1 MKNLKSHFFYDRRKR
16 SGILVFIGLIIFLI
30 CISVWYEPSY
40 DVAISKEEQQ
50 EVIAFQKQI
59 DSLKLVEIENRKP
72 KRYPFNPN
80 YITDYKGYTLGMS
93 VEEVDRLHRFRE
105 SGQWINATSDFKN
118 VTRVSDSLLA
128 TISPYFKFP
137 DWVTNPTSRKEYASR
152 PKWKTY
158 EQKQDLNKITLEA
171 LRSVEGIDE
180 VAADKIIRHLQK
192 LGGYQVDDQLYD
204 VYGVTT
210 KQKREILNEYTVKEK
225 PAVSLINVN
234 TASASDLSTVPLLTF
249 DLAKEIVDYRILH
262 EGIQSLDELSQLD
275 GMTDYKLARIK
286 LYLFVE

>member
-1 MKNLKSHFFYDRRKR
+1 MKNLKSHFFYDRQKR

-93 VEEVDRLHRFRE
+93 TQEVDRLHRFRE
-105 SGQWINATSDFKN
+105 SGQWINSTSGFKN
-118 VTRVSDSLLA
+118 VTQISDSLLA

-137 DWVTNPTSRKEYASR
+137 DWVTNPTYRKEYASR
-152 PKWKTY
+152 PRWKTY
-158 EQKQDLNKITLEA
+158 AQKQDLNKITVEA
-171 LRSVEGIDE
+171 LHAIESIDE
-180 VAADKIIRHLQK
+180 VAADKILRHLQK

-210 KQKREILNEYTVKEK
+210 KQKRAVLDEYTVKEK

>member
-1 MKNLKSHFFYDRRKR
+1 M
-16 SGILVFIGLIIFLI
+16 VFIGLIIFLVS
-30 CISVWYEPSY
+30 ISIWYEPEY

-50 EVIAFQKQI
+50 EVITFQKQI
-59 DSLKLVEIENRKP
+59 DSLKRVEIENRKP

-118 VTRVSDSLLA
+118 VTQVSDSLLA
-128 TISPYFKFP
+128 IIAPYFKFP
-137 DWVTNPTSRKEYASR
+137 DWVTNPKPRKQYASK
-152 PKWKTY
+152 PAWKTY
-158 EQKQDLNKITLEA
+158 EQKQDLNKITLKA
-171 LRSVEGIDE
+171 LLAIEGIDE
-180 VAADKIIRHLQK
+180 VSGDKIMRHLQK
-192 LGGYQVDDQLYD
+192 IGGYQVDDQLYD

-210 KQKREILNEYTVKEK
+210 KQKRAILHEYTVKEK
-225 PAVSLINVN
+225 PTVSFINVN

-262 EGIQSLDELSQLD
+262 EGIQSLDELSQVD

-286 LYLFVE
+286 LYLSVD